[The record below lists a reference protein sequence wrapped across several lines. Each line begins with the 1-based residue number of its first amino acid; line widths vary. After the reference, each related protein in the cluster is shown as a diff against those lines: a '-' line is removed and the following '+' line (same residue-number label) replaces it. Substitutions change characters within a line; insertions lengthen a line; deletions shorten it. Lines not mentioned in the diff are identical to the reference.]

1 MKVRSDFS
9 PEKTLKHI
17 SNLRGA
23 INRLTAVDEIGGL
36 PGGKELLSVGYEL
49 CRALE
54 TLVEKA
60 SEQKRNQ
67 EVSDGR
73 YSG

>member
-36 PGGKELLSVGYEL
+36 PGGKELLSAGYEL

-54 TLVEKA
+54 TLAEKA
-60 SEQKRNQ
+60 SEQKKNQ
-67 EVSDGR
+67 EENNGR